1 MHLLVLVGYVT
12 EKAYFS
18 LYTIRKDYLC
28 NVAMT
33 QRIIWVGDDFW
44 GLLCMCSSN

>member
-18 LYTIRKDYLC
+18 LYTILYILFVKTIY
-28 NVAMT
+28 AM
-33 QRIIWVGDDFW
+33 
-44 GLLCMCSSN
+44 LP